1 MIGAAGRARN
11 WIVAIAAMAFL
22 CWRKREGPAPRRGP
36 GLRAAAGAGYCTSTA
51 RLSAIFC
58 CQICGP
64 VMCTDSPLAST
75 ATVTGMS
82 LTSNS

>member
-1 MIGAAGRARN
+1 MIAPGRTGMNSIVPMAVIGNFRLPECNKARLSGEGRALRD
-11 WIVAIAAMAFL
+11 
-22 CWRKREGPAPRRGP
+22 RRG
-36 GLRAAAGAGYCTSTA
+36 AYFTSTA

-58 CQICGP
+58 FQICGP